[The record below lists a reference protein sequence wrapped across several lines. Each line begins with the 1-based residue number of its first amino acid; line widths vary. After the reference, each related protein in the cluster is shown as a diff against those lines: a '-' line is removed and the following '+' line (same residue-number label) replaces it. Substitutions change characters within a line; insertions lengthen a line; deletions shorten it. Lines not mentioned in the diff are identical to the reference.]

1 MYFNIFFSMF
11 LVISHTTQTGLMQ
24 MLAMWFDRSMTLV
37 SVHPGV
43 FCDCVF
49 TNIVLCIPT
58 NDLCRIF
65 LLY

>member
-58 NDLCRIF
+58 NYLCRIF